1 MSTPRVLLV
10 IMPFLTLR
18 RPHLGVDL
26 LKAGLHQAGIECDV
40 RYFNLRF
47 ADIIGAALYD
57 RIAEDSPSHHL
68 AGEFIFTP
76 ALYGEDAHPFEDFK
90 ASVADYVRPYPD
102 DFLRQLDRCRNLSP
116 IFIQEC
122 ADQINPDQYDIIGFT
137 STFQQNMAS
146 LALAQ
151 ELKRRSPAITTVFGG
166 SNFES
171 EMGVELHRHFSFI
184 DVVCSGEADHIFPEV
199 VRRLRAG
206 EPLFDLGGVTCRV
219 HGETVTSSSPQ
230 KFISNLD
237 DLPYPDH
244 GDYFRAFQASTASSV
259 IVPEMT
265 METSRGCWW
274 GQKHHCTF
282 CGLNGLSMTFR
293 SKSADRAYSE
303 IKHLLSTYGDYSIFN
318 TDNIVDIRYFN
329 ELFPRI
335 VADGVKMQLFYET
348 KSNLKKGQLLTFR
361 NVGSREFQPG
371 IESLNSHVLTL
382 MDKGV
387 KGIQNVQLL
396 RWAAEMEFNVSWNI
410 LCGFPGEQPEDYRQ
424 ILRWIRA
431 VPHLQP
437 PVYVTR
443 FRLDRFSPMFK
454 DPAKYGIKNVRSSP
468 AHRLCYPF
476 SEESLQQLAFYLDC
490 DPPILPETLKEI
502 TAVWSAVG
510 EWKNVYSSSSLQAE
524 VTDSALIIRDRRAGY
539 PAADYLYEGLARTLY
554 LAADGVH
561 SDSFL
566 LEYAALQYPDQS
578 FTLEDIH
585 KVLRVFVEGDLM
597 LQEDNSYLSLALL
610 PLDQSVEIMPSSRSA
625 NASGKAAA
633 AHAV

>member
-1 MSTPRVLLV
+1 MSNKRVLLL

-18 RPHLGVDL
+18 RPHLGIAL
-26 LKAGLHQAGIECDV
+26 LKAGLQKAGVGCEV
-40 RYFNLRF
+40 RYFSLRF

-57 RIAEDSPSHHL
+57 RIADNSPSHHL

-76 ALYGEDAHPFEDFK
+76 ALYGEDARPFEDFK
-90 ASVADYVRPYPD
+90 NSVADYMRPYPE
-102 DFLRQLDRCRNLSP
+102 DFLRQLNRCRNLSSA
-116 IFIQEC
+116 FIQEC
-122 ADQINPDQYDIIGFT
+122 ADQIELNCYDIVGFT
-137 STFQQNMAS
+137 STFQQNIAS

-151 ELKRRSPAITTVFGG
+151 ELKRRSSAITTVFGG

-171 EMGVELHRHFSFI
+171 EMGVELHDRFPFI
-184 DVVCSGEADHIFPEV
+184 DIVCSGEADHIFPEV
-199 VRRLRAG
+199 VRRVWAG
-206 EPLFDLGGVTCRV
+206 ETLLDLGGVTSRNR
-219 HGETVTSSSPQ
+219 GKSVTSSTQ
-230 KFISNLD
+230 QTFVNNLN

-244 GDYFRAFQASTASSV
+244 DDYFRAFHASAASSI

-293 SKSADRAYSE
+293 SKSPERAYRE
-303 IKHLLSTYGDYSIFN
+303 IKHLLATYGSYDIFN
-318 TDNIVDIRYFN
+318 TDNIVDLRYFN

-335 VADGVKMQLFYET
+335 AADGVKMQLFYET
-348 KSNLKKGQLLTFR
+348 KSNLKKTQLLTFKK
-361 NVGSREFQPG
+361 VGSREFQPG

-410 LCGFPGEQPEDYRQ
+410 ICGFPGERPEDYQQ
-424 ILRWIRA
+424 IIRWIRA
-431 VPHLQP
+431 VSHLQP
-437 PVYVTR
+437 PVFVTR

-454 DPAKYGIKNVRSSP
+454 DPVKYGITNVRSSP

-476 SEESLQQLAFYLDC
+476 PEESLQRLAFYLDC
-490 DPPILPETLKEI
+490 DPPILPETMKEI
-502 TAVWSAVG
+502 LAMWTAV
-510 EWKNVYSSSSLQAE
+510 ENWKNVSSSSSLKAE
-524 VTDSALIIRDRRAGY
+524 VTASSLVLRDRRAGF
-539 PAADYLYEGLARTLY
+539 PAADYRYEGLMRTIY

-566 LEYAALQYPDQS
+566 LEYASAQHPEEF
-578 FTLEDIH
+578 FTLEDVR
-585 KVLRVFVEGDLM
+585 KALRHFVEHELM
-597 LQEDNSYLSLALL
+597 LREDNLYLSLALL
-610 PLDQSVEIMPSSRSA
+610 PLDQSVEVMPPSLE
-625 NASGKAAA
+625 NAASV
-633 AHAV
+633 AVSLEG

>member
-1 MSTPRVLLV
+1 MSNKRVLLL

-18 RPHLGVDL
+18 RPHLGIAL
-26 LKAGLHQAGIECDV
+26 LKAGLQKAGVGCEV

-47 ADIIGAALYD
+47 ADIIGAELYD
-57 RIAEDSPSHHL
+57 RIADNSPSHHL

-90 ASVADYVRPYPD
+90 TSVADYMRPYPE
-102 DFLRQLDRCRNLSP
+102 DFLRQLDRCRNLSSV
-116 IFIQEC
+116 FIQEC
-122 ADQINPDQYDIIGFT
+122 ADQIDLNCYDIIGFT
-137 STFQQNMAS
+137 STFQQNIAS

-171 EMGVELHRHFSFI
+171 EMGVDLHDRFPLI
-184 DVVCSGEADHIFPEV
+184 DIVCSGEADHIFPEV
-199 VRRLRAG
+199 VRRVRTG
-206 EPLFDLGGVTCRV
+206 ESLFDLGGVTCRNQ
-219 HGETVTSSSPQ
+219 GKSVTSSTQ
-230 KFISNLD
+230 QAFVSNLN

-244 GDYFRAFQASTASSV
+244 DDYFRAFRASAASSV

-293 SKSADRAYSE
+293 SKSPERAYRE
-303 IKHLLSTYGDYSIFN
+303 IKHLLATDGSYDIFN
-318 TDNIVDIRYFN
+318 TDNIVDLRYFN

-335 VADGVKMQLFYET
+335 AADGVKMQLFYET
-348 KSNLKKGQLLTFR
+348 KSNLKKTQLLAFKK
-361 NVGSREFQPG
+361 VGSREFQPG

-396 RWAAEMEFNVSWNI
+396 RWAAEMGFNVSWNI
-410 LCGFPGEQPEDYRQ
+410 ICGFPGERPEDYQQ
-424 ILRWIRA
+424 IIRWIRA
-431 VPHLQP
+431 VSHLQP
-437 PVYVTR
+437 PVFVTR

-454 DPAKYGIKNVRSSP
+454 DPVKYGITNVRSSP

-476 SEESLQQLAFYLDC
+476 PEESLQRLAFYLDC
-490 DPPILPETLKEI
+490 DPPILPATMKDI
-502 TAVWSAVG
+502 RATWTAVG
-510 EWKNVYSSSSLQAE
+510 DWKNVYSSSSLKAE
-524 VTDSALIIRDRRAGY
+524 ATSSSLVLRDRRAGF
-539 PAADYLYEGLARTLY
+539 PAADYRYEGLKRTIY

-566 LEYAALQYPDQS
+566 LEYASAQHPEES
-578 FTLEDIH
+578 FTLEDVR
-585 KVLRVFVEGDLM
+585 KVLRHFVEHELM
-597 LQEDNSYLSLALL
+597 LQEDNLYLSLALL
-610 PLDQSVEIMPSSRSA
+610 PLDQSVEVMPPPSLE
-625 NASGKAAA
+625 NAARV
-633 AHAV
+633 AVSPQG

>member
-1 MSTPRVLLV
+1 MSNKRVLLL

-18 RPHLGVDL
+18 RPHLGIAL
-26 LKAGLHQAGIECDV
+26 LKAGLQKAGVGCEV

-57 RIAEDSPSHHL
+57 RIADNAPSHHL

-76 ALYGEDAHPFEDFK
+76 ALYGEDARPFEDFK
-90 ASVADYVRPYPD
+90 TSVADYMRPYPE
-102 DFLRQLDRCRNLSP
+102 DFLRQLDRCRNLSSL
-116 IFIQEC
+116 FIQEC
-122 ADQINPDQYDIIGFT
+122 AGQIDLNSYDIVGFT
-137 STFQQNMAS
+137 STFQQNIAS

-171 EMGVELHRHFSFI
+171 EMGVELHERFPFI
-184 DVVCSGEADHIFPEV
+184 DIVCSGEADQIFPEV
-199 VRRLRAG
+199 VRRVRAG
-206 EPLFDLGGVTCRV
+206 EPLFDLGGVTCRNQ
-219 HGETVTSSSPQ
+219 GKSVTSSTQ
-230 KFISNLD
+230 QTFVSNLN

-244 GDYFRAFQASTASSV
+244 DDYFRAFNASAASSV

-293 SKSADRAYSE
+293 SKSPERAYRE
-303 IKHLLSTYGDYSIFN
+303 IKHLLATYGSYDIFN
-318 TDNIVDIRYFN
+318 TDNIVDLRYFN
-329 ELFPRI
+329 QLFPRI
-335 VADGVKMQLFYET
+335 AADGVKMQLFYET
-348 KSNLKKGQLLTFR
+348 KSNLKKTQLLAFKK
-361 NVGSREFQPG
+361 VGSREFQPG

-410 LCGFPGEQPEDYRQ
+410 ICGFPGEQPEDYQQ
-424 ILRWIRA
+424 IIRWIRS
-431 VPHLQP
+431 VSHLQP
-437 PVYVTR
+437 PVFVTR

-454 DPAKYGIKNVRSSP
+454 DPVKYGIRNVRSSP
-468 AHRLCYPF
+468 AHRLCYPLP
-476 SEESLQQLAFYLDC
+476 EESLQRLAFYLDC
-490 DPPILPETLKEI
+490 DPPILPATMKEI
-502 TAVWSAVG
+502 LAMWTAV
-510 EWKNVYSSSSLQAE
+510 EDWKNVCSGSSLKAEVTSSSL
-524 VTDSALIIRDRRAGY
+524 VIRDRRAGF
-539 PAADYLYEGLARTLY
+539 PATDYRYEGPARTIY

-566 LEYAALQYPDQS
+566 LEYASAQHPEESL
-578 FTLEDIH
+578 TLEDVRRI
-585 KVLRVFVEGDLM
+585 LRQFMEHELM
-597 LQEDNSYLSLALL
+597 LQEDNLYLSLALL
-610 PLDQSVEIMPSSRSA
+610 PLDQSVEVMPPPSLE
-625 NASGKAAA
+625 NASRV
-633 AHAV
+633 AVSQER